1 MKLTTKLCVALDS
14 RILELAKREAVNRG
28 VAFGIATK
36 TGPFLRYLL
45 EEYITQGSPA
55 KKK

>member
-1 MKLTTKLCVALDS
+1 MSQDTKFCVALDS

-45 EEYITQGSPA
+45 EEFLTQDSPA

>member
-1 MKLTTKLCVALDS
+1 MSQDTKYCVALDA
-14 RILELAKREAVNRG
+14 RILEQAKREAVNRG

-45 EEYITQGSPA
+45 EEYLTQDYPA

>member
-1 MKLTTKLCVALDS
+1 MSQDTKYCVALDS

-28 VAFGIATK
+28 VSFGIATK

-45 EEYITQGSPA
+45 EEYLTQDSPA

>member
-1 MKLTTKLCVALDS
+1 MSQDTKFCVALDS
-14 RILELAKREAVNRG
+14 RILEQAKREAVNRG

-45 EEYITQGSPA
+45 EEYLTQDSHA

>member
-1 MKLTTKLCVALDS
+1 MSQDTKFCVSLDS

-45 EEYITQGSPA
+45 EEYLTQDSPA